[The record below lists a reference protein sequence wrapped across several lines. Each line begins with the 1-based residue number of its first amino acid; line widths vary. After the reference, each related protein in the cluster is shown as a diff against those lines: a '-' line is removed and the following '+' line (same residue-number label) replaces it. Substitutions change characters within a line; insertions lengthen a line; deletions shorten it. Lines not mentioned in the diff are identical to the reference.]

1 MLRVSIHAGNPAE
14 RSVANQLA
22 VLDIAYLRRAAL
34 ADYSVT
40 FAARGAGEFAPAV
53 LTNYP
58 RWSASLW
65 DLTARAL
72 TQALYRRSELP
83 AFGSPDRRC
92 AYARRISAV
101 ILRATADD
109 FGLELASAD
118 IEHLGT
124 RRGRYRA
131 RFTEDVMGAREVE
144 FDYGVRVLQP
154 EDLLLRA
161 ICRAWTGK
169 EALPPMPTL
178 IVPPALRIEGEE
190 RFHIEALAEPAR
202 TGFIRFRGGA
212 VDVLPRAADYVAFIS
227 AG

>member
-1 MLRVSIHAGNPAE
+1 MLRVSIHAGSPAE

-53 LTNYP
+53 LANYP

-72 TQALYRRSELP
+72 TQALYRRNDLP

-92 AYARRISAV
+92 AYARRICAV
-101 ILRATADD
+101 VLRATADD

-118 IEHLGT
+118 IEHTGT

-131 RFTEDVMGAREVE
+131 RFAEDVMGAREVE
-144 FDYGVRVLQP
+144 FEYGVRVLQP
-154 EDLLLRA
+154 ADLLLRA
-161 ICRAWTGK
+161 ICWAWTGK
-169 EALPPMPTL
+169 ETLPPMPTL
-178 IVPPALRIEGEE
+178 IVPPALRIDGEE
-190 RFHIEALAEPAR
+190 RFHIEALTEPAR
-202 TGFIRFRGGA
+202 TGFIRHMGGA
-212 VDVLPRAADYVAFIS
+212 VDVLPRASDYVAFIS